1 MSEKELP
8 REVIDRTIDDF
19 QSKMEAMAEAGTIP
33 EDDPSDLM
41 IDEWEKSCEKVDSE
55 MEQEASEEEA
65 SEDSDSDGSLT
76 YDDGFQEYE
85 DWDDAGGV
93 YQDGGEAYDNFDWN
107 ALD

>member
-1 MSEKELP
+1 MG
-8 REVIDRTIDDF
+8 RTIDNF
-19 QSKMEAMAEAGTIP
+19 QTKMEAMSEAGTIP

-41 IDEWEKSCEKVDSE
+41 IDEWEKSCNEVDSE
-55 MEQEASEEEA
+55 IEQEVVEQEA
-65 SEDSDSDGSLT
+65 SEDSDSDGSLRGSA
-76 YDDGFQEYE
+76 YDDDEFQEYE

>member
-1 MSEKELP
+1 MSE
-8 REVIDRTIDDF
+8 REGAIHRTIDDF

-55 MEQEASEEEA
+55 MEQEASEEEV
-65 SEDSDSDGSLT
+65 SEEDSDSDGSLT